1 MYMSYSA
8 IDYCVG
14 TVQRFIVKT
23 KNICDWQEF
32 HILDEHTPSTGIIM
46 SAATTVRMYLTRL
59 EHHGWIAADVL
70 ELLLTGKTIGL

>member
-1 MYMSYSA
+1 MSYSA

-32 HILDEHTPSTGIIM
+32 HILDEHTPSTGIII

-59 EHHGWIAADVL
+59 EDHRGVGGDVL
-70 ELLLTGKTIGL
+70 GLLLTGKTIGL